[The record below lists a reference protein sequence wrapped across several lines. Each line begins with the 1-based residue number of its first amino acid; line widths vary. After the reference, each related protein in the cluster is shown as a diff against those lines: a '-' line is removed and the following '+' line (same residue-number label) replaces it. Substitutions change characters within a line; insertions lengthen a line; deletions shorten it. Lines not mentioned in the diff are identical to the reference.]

1 GPARGGAAVPS
12 EAETTQFRSPAAL
25 DAHDD
30 APTTVLSGP
39 GRAPRIFRSGE
50 STGPLP
56 PKIYRRLDDPS

>member
-1 GPARGGAAVPS
+1 AGPRRGRRPS